1 MGAGKVRGCGHRCLD
16 FQLTGRVGR
25 EQAHKKAGCPAPLV
39 AVFLKGGGGLLHV
52 GFQVG
57 NLGFLDSALS
67 LLKMLLLK
75 QKEFGTKNP
84 ALARF
89 HWCYPQP
96 SLCTNKSL
104 ISKLLP
110 QKKIGNSTALVP
122 GSKVKLLV
130 SPEVQDKKELAEPL
144 MTQPQGIVEQ
154 GF

>member
-1 MGAGKVRGCGHRCLD
+1 M
-16 FQLTGRVGR
+16 GR

-52 GFQVG
+52 GFQVS

-67 LLKMLLLK
+67 LLKMLLLASGSFSLLLK

-110 QKKIGNSTALVP
+110 QKKIGNGTALVP
-122 GSKVKLLV
+122 GSKVKLLA

-144 MTQPQGIVEQ
+144 MTQPQGIV
-154 GF
+154 